1 LVLIRDFSYV
11 ETTRPPPDN
20 PVLILNLA
28 LLFMALAALLFAG
41 AVYRRAKAET
51 RLDPVTGALNRGGFI
66 EVLEDESKRAR
77 RYLHPLT
84 VAYVDLDD
92 FKLVND
98 LLGHEAGNSCLETV
112 AHTMQDTLREV
123 DFVAR
128 IGGDEFALLL
138 SEAKAE
144 AVRAVLNKL
153 QTALLETMQTKNWRV
168 TFSIGAVTFGEPLGD
183 PVEMMAKAD
192 ELMYSVKLSG
202 KNRIEHS
209 IVNRASDMGRLVRC
223 SKCRTSFA
231 AASDGCPIC
240 GGTALLDLHTA
251 DEARTQRGVRAY
263 IANLEGELTAS
274 LRTMETVLDVLV
286 EAGTSQL
293 ADGVLHLSIE
303 HVQKIAAAAGAPQ
316 AFAQNG
322 NTGDAHAPRLTVKHK
337 IAELKAFA
345 ATRGR

>member
-1 LVLIRDFSYV
+1 
-11 ETTRPPPDN
+11 
-20 PVLILNLA
+20 VLILNLA
-28 LLFMALAALLFAG
+28 LLSMSLAALLFAG
-41 AVYRRAKAET
+41 AMYRRAKVQT

-98 LLGHEAGNSCLETV
+98 LLGHEAGNSCLEAV
-112 AHTMQDTLREV
+112 AQTMQDTLREV

-138 SEAKAE
+138 SETKAE
-144 AVRAVLNKL
+144 DVRGVLDKL
-153 QTALLETMQTKNWRV
+153 QTTLLGAMHAKNWRV
-168 TFSIGAVTFGEPLGD
+168 TFSMGAVTFGEPLGD

-209 IVNRASDMGRLVRC
+209 ILNRASDTGRLVRC

-240 GGTALLDLHTA
+240 GGSALLDLHA
-251 DEARTQRGVRAY
+251 VDEARTQRGVRAY
-263 IANLEGELTAS
+263 IGNLEGELTAA
-274 LRTMETVLDVLV
+274 LRTTETILDVLT
-286 EAGTSQL
+286 EAGKSEL
-293 ADGVLHLSIE
+293 AGGVLHLSPE
-303 HVQKIAAAAGAPQ
+303 HVQQIAAAVGASQ

-322 NTGDAHAPRLTVKHK
+322 GTGDVRAPLVTVKHK
-337 IAELKAFA
+337 MAELKAFA

>member
-1 LVLIRDFSYV
+1 
-11 ETTRPPPDN
+11 
-20 PVLILNLA
+20 
-28 LLFMALAALLFAG
+28 MAFIALLFAG
-41 AVYRRAKAET
+41 AMYRRAKAQT

-98 LLGHEAGNSCLETV
+98 LLGHEAGNSCLQAV
-112 AHTMQDTLREV
+112 VRTMQDTLREV

-138 SEAKAE
+138 SETKAE
-144 AVRAVLNKL
+144 DVRGVFDKL
-153 QTALLETMQTKNWRV
+153 RTALLEAMQAKNWRV

-183 PVEMMAKAD
+183 PIEMMAKAD

-202 KNRIEHS
+202 KNHIEHS
-209 IVNRASDMGRLVRC
+209 ILNSANDIGRLVRC

-231 AASDGCPIC
+231 ASSDGCPVC
-240 GGTALLDLHTA
+240 GSTALLDLHAA

-263 IANLEGELTAS
+263 IGNLEGELTAA
-274 LRTMETVLDVLV
+274 LRITETFLDVLI
-286 EAGTSQL
+286 EAGNSEL
-293 ADGVLHLSIE
+293 DDGVLQLSKE
-303 HVQKIAAAAGAPQ
+303 HVQKIAAAVGAPQ
-316 AFAQNG
+316 AFEQHG
-322 NTGDAHAPRLTVKHK
+322 STEDPRAPRLTVKHK

-345 ATRGR
+345 ATEGR